1 MKNKGAKHDL
11 EVIYGKGCMFK
22 RAHIEELIER
32 IGNIKTYR
40 QYKEEMHYK
49 RRKVNSLE
57 SSLTYHHLKHRSE
70 GGHTTLENG
79 AVINELAHRYMHSL
93 PREQEEVVND
103 LLREFKFRISGGM
116 LIPEENGIEIQKPF
130 SIDCSELDLT
140 DCIEI
145 DVYETTE
152 QDRQKFNRAKQKRIN
167 ETIIKESLECGDTDE
182 RYE

>member
-40 QYKEEMHYK
+40 QYKEEIHYK

-70 GGHTTLENG
+70 GGHTTIDNG
-79 AVINELAHRYMHSL
+79 AVVNELAHRYMHSL
-93 PREQEEVVND
+93 PREQEEVIND
-103 LLREFKFRISGGM
+103 ILREFKFRLSGGI
-116 LIPEENGIEIQKPF
+116 LIPDEQGLQIQQPF
-130 SIDCSELDLT
+130 SVDFSELDMT
-140 DCIEI
+140 DYIEI
-145 DVYETTE
+145 DVYDNSE
-152 QDRQKFNRAKQKRIN
+152 QDRQKFNRAKQKRDTRRLIR
-167 ETIIKESLECGDTDE
+167 ESLDGDDIYG
-182 RYE
+182 R